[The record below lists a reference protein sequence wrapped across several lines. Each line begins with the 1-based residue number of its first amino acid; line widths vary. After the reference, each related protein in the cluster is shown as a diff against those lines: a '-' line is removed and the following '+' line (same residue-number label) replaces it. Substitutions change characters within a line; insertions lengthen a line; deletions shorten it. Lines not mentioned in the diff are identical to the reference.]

1 MFGFISGD
9 STLAHLLSYSVE
21 AGSDSPQVAALMAIA
36 ENPQRATFWGRR
48 SAENHADAQEDP
60 MDYNALEE
68 PSDNSPDDLGET
80 FMEDESVDESPE
92 VKGGD

>member
-1 MFGFISGD
+1 
-9 STLAHLLSYSVE
+9 
-21 AGSDSPQVAALMAIA
+21 MAIA

-48 SAENHADAQEDP
+48 SAENHADAQDDP
-60 MDYNALEE
+60 MDHNALEE